1 MITRSIAAAV
11 ALATLSA
18 GVANAAEDFEIGIS
32 GFLHNAVSASDVDSK
47 ANENDVFSVLS
58 DNLISFNGATVL
70 DNGLKATA
78 VASFSFALG
87 ANQQVTTTQ
96 NNVTTT
102 QGNVEDQ
109 NNIYKEEIYVG
120 LGGSFGQVD
129 IGRRRNAA
137 SLLHT
142 FIPSAGV
149 GTFGVDDARMSSSV
163 AGTVGFSTATSTHLN
178 NVNEYANRIQY
189 FTPRIEGLQL
199 AASYTP
205 DTNPDA
211 ANGGRVGVPT
221 RYNSV
226 GYKNEYSLAGNYS
239 REFNGVGAVASVGYT
254 AAEASAATSGVANP
268 RDFEALH
275 AGLQLSAHGFTVG
288 GAYGQQESA
297 NQYGSTQGQF
307 TSGKDRRFGGGVK
320 YETGPWGFG
329 VSYLQ
334 RRASGTTQI
343 VLANGQEVRTSHL
356 WELAGTYDLGP
367 GVTAGTGVYYN
378 DNVRMTANMP
388 GKATRGAPEDSI
400 TGVVNLSVNF

>member
-11 ALATLSA
+11 ALATLSVGA
-18 GVANAAEDFEIGIS
+18 ANAAEDFEVGIS
-32 GFLHNAVSASDVDSK
+32 GFLHNAVSAGDVDNK
-47 ANENDVFSVLS
+47 VNEKDAFSVLS

-87 ANQQVTTTQ
+87 TNGAGVNGT
-96 NNVTTT
+96 
-102 QGNVEDQ
+102 EDQ

-163 AGTVGFSTATSTHLN
+163 AGTVGFTTATSTHLN
-178 NVNEYANRIQY
+178 NVNDYANRIQY

-205 DTNPDA
+205 DTDA
-211 ANGGRVGVPT
+211 DRANGGRVAMPA

-226 GYKNEYSLAGNYS
+226 GYKNEYSLAANYS
-239 REFNGVGAVASVGYT
+239 RQFDDIGAVASVGYT
-254 AAEASAATSGVANP
+254 AAEANIATGGLANP
-268 RDFEALH
+268 RDFEALQ

-288 GAYGQQESA
+288 GAYGQQEAA
-297 NQYGSTQGQF
+297 NQFAVGNQY

-329 VSYLQ
+329 LSYLQ

-343 VLANGQEVRTSHL
+343 LLANGQEVRRSHL
-356 WELAGTYDLGP
+356 WELGGTYDLGP
-367 GVTAGTGVYYN
+367 GVTAGTGLYYN
-378 DNVRMTANMP
+378 DNGDVSGTTTA
-388 GKATRGAPEDSI
+388 AEDSI